1 MAVFLSSAHRVSRP
15 QAPASLLIK
24 RRGTCSSFACT
35 ISILCIATQGLA
47 FQSAMGPTDWA
58 GKDSESSDP
67 SSQQTK
73 HRPRQ
78 SPGAACEECRR
89 RKLRCDRKT
98 PQCGVCA
105 ASGIVCHFSPSRTE
119 RGPRKGNLQH
129 LQQRIGMLSK
139 VIGKLSMFLCVV

>member
-1 MAVFLSSAHRVSRP
+1 MFLSSAHRVSRP

-24 RRGTCSSFACT
+24 RRGTCSSFASPIC
-35 ISILCIATQGLA
+35 IPFIATQVLA

-58 GKDSESSDP
+58 GKDSESSDL

-105 ASGIVCHFSPSRTE
+105 ASGTVCHFSLSRTE
-119 RGPRKGNLQH
+119 RGPKKGNLLQ
-129 LQQRIGMLSK
+129 LQQRVGMLHTVNWEIARVSEC
-139 VIGKLSMFLCVV
+139 MA